1 MPEHTVDLS
10 AAAEQVAGLIE
21 GIGEEDLTRPT
32 PCEEYTVGDILD
44 HMMGLTL
51 AFRVAAEKADD
62 PMARS
67 APAPDAANLE
77 PRWRSEL
84 PRRLDALVA
93 AWREPAAWEGQ
104 TTAGGVTMPAEVMGL
119 VALDELVV
127 HGWDL
132 ARATGQ
138 RYGLDATTGDAV
150 LVFLEQSAQESGGKG
165 TPGLFG
171 PVVPVPPTASALD
184 RAVALAGR
192 DPAWRP

>member
-1 MPEHTVDLS
+1 MPENIIDLA
-10 AAAEQVAGLIE
+10 AAAEQVRAVTAAIS
-21 GIGEEDLTRPT
+21 EEDLPRRT
-32 PCEEYTVGDILD
+32 PCEDYTVGALLD

-62 PMARS
+62 PVTDS
-67 APAPDAANLE
+67 VPEPAAGRLD

-84 PRRLDALVA
+84 PRRLEALAA
-93 AWREPAAWEGQ
+93 AWRDPAAWQGE
-104 TTAGGVTMPAEVMGL
+104 TRAGGVTLPAQVMGL

-138 RYGLDATTGDAV
+138 RYALDAATADAV
-150 LVFLEQSAQESGGKG
+150 LVFLEQSAEETGGKG

-171 PVVPVPPTASALD
+171 PVVPVPTTASALD

-192 DPAWRP
+192 DPGWRP